1 MDSPRRHPRRFHG
14 RREGLMAYN
23 SVHNLTNVY
32 NFYLTTYAPKSSTPY
47 DTHKKSELR
56 SVYNSIVKMNKESP
70 LFILDTSK
78 ESQRFAVGM
87 KENARELRNTIASL
101 GGLDEEELLNKK
113 VAYSSNENIAAASY
127 IGSSKPEDDTPSY
140 EVEVKSLA
148 STQVNMGRFLPN
160 EENVSLPPDTYS
172 FDVSIDDLSYE
183 FQFSIKATDT
193 NRDVQERL
201 SRLINNAG
209 IGMTAQVI
217 RDDNDNSSL
226 RIESDATG
234 LKNGKYNQFHISDNR
249 TSKASGAVDYLGLD
263 YVASPPTNASF
274 LVNGE
279 EITSTSNHYILDN
292 TYNLQ
297 LKGVSSEDG
306 ETASIGLKTD
316 VESLAENINTL
327 VRGYNS
333 FLQAVSEFGE
343 NHPKSNRLFH
353 EMGSVARLYAKGLTQ
368 AGLNLNLDGTLEVDG
383 DVLRQKA
390 TSDDA
395 REAFSSMRG
404 FTNSILRKSNQ
415 VALNPMNYVNNVIVA
430 YKNPGKNFATPYI
443 TSAYSGMMFNSYC

>member
-1 MDSPRRHPRRFHG
+1 
-14 RREGLMAYN
+14 MAYN

-113 VAYSSNENIAAASY
+113 VAYSSNENIATAAY

-148 STQVNMGRFLPN
+148 STQVNMGRFLAD

-172 FDVSIDDLSYE
+172 FDVGIDDLNYE

-193 NRDVQERL
+193 NRDVQDRL

-217 RDDNDNSSL
+217 RDDNGNSSL
-226 RIESDATG
+226 RIESAATG

-263 YVASPPTNASF
+263 YVASPPMNASF

-279 EITSTSNHYILDN
+279 EVAATSNHYTIEN
-292 TYNLQ
+292 TYHLQ

-333 FLQAVSEFGE
+333 FLQAVSEHGE
-343 NHPKSNRLFH
+343 NHPKSNRLFN
-353 EMGSVARLYAKGLTQ
+353 EMSSVARLYAKGLTQ
-368 AGLNLNLDGTLEVDG
+368 AGLNLNLDGTLEVDS
-383 DVLRQKA
+383 DVFRQKA
-390 TSDDA
+390 TSGEA

-415 VALNPMNYVNNVIVA
+415 VSLNPMNYVNNVIVA

>member
-1 MDSPRRHPRRFHG
+1 MS
-14 RREGLMAYN
+14 YN

-47 DTHKKSELR
+47 DSHKKSELR

-113 VAYSSNENIAAASY
+113 VAYSSNENIATASY
-127 IGSSKPEDDTPSY
+127 IGSSKPEDDMPSY
-140 EVEVKSLA
+140 DVEVKRLA
-148 STQVNMGRFLPN
+148 STQVNMGHFLADA
-160 EENVSLPPDTYS
+160 EAIALSPDTYS
-172 FDVSIDDLSYE
+172 FDVSIDDLNYE

-193 NRDVQERL
+193 NRDVQDRL
-201 SRLINNAG
+201 SRLINNAN

-217 RDDNDNSSL
+217 SDHNGNSSL
-226 RIESDATG
+226 RMESNATG
-234 LKNGKYNQFHISDNR
+234 LKDGKYNQFHISDKR

-263 YVASPPTNASF
+263 YIASPPSNAVF
-274 LVNGE
+274 FINGE
-279 EITSTSNHYILDN
+279 EITSTSNHYTIEHL
-292 TYNLQ
+292 YNLQ
-297 LKGVSSEDG
+297 LKGVSSEEG

-316 VESLAENINTL
+316 VESLAENVNTL

-333 FLQAVSEFGE
+333 FLQAVSEYSE
-343 NHPKSNRLFH
+343 NHPKSSRLFN
-353 EMGSVARLYAKGLTQ
+353 EMSSVARVYAKGLTQ
-368 AGLNLNLDGTLEVDG
+368 AGLNLNLDGTLEVDN

-390 TSDDA
+390 MSDDA
-395 REAFSSMRG
+395 REAFSSMKG

-430 YKNPGKNFATPYI
+430 YKNPGKNFASPYI

>member
-1 MDSPRRHPRRFHG
+1 
-14 RREGLMAYN
+14 MAYN

-113 VAYSSNENIAAASY
+113 VAYSSNENIATAAY

-148 STQVNMGRFLPN
+148 STQVNMGRFLADS
-160 EENVSLPPDTYS
+160 ENVSLPPDTYS
-172 FDVSIDDLSYE
+172 FDVGIDDLNYE

-193 NRDVQERL
+193 NRDVQDRL

-217 RDDNDNSSL
+217 RDDNGNSSL
-226 RIESDATG
+226 RIESAATG

-279 EITSTSNHYILDN
+279 EVAATSNHYTIEN
-292 TYNLQ
+292 TYHLQ

-333 FLQAVSEFGE
+333 FLQAVSEHGE
-343 NHPKSNRLFH
+343 NHPKSNRLFN
-353 EMGSVARLYAKGLTQ
+353 EMSSVARLYAKGLTQ
-368 AGLNLNLDGTLEVDG
+368 AGLNLNLDGTLEVDS
-383 DVLRQKA
+383 DVFRQKA
-390 TSDDA
+390 TSGEA

-415 VALNPMNYVNNVIVA
+415 VSLNPMNYVNNVIVA